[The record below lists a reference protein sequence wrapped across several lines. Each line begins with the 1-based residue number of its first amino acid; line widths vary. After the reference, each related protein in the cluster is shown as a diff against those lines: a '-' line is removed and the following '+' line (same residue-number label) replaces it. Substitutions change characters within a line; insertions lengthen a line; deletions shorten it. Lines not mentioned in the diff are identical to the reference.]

1 MMRPVQWWHSI
12 LPLCLSCLDRTG
24 LTCHW
29 SADCCTGYNIK
40 KCFYITGSNLHT
52 CKLTLTQA
60 KFNLLVLKWIISH
73 PHFCYHSMCSIL
85 ALEHIKVG
93 FVLFLVGR
101 SWTELWCWSCQACR
115 LSCSS
120 LPLLLLLLQ
129 LLWSQWVVYIH
140 ISYKDSQQHSNM
152 KWQSVVFK
160 IYRW

>member
-1 MMRPVQWWHSI
+1 MRPVRWWHSI

-52 CKLTLTQA
+52 CKLTLAQA

-85 ALEHIKVG
+85 ALGAHKGWLCVIFSGSVMDRTLMLILSG
-93 FVLFLVGR
+93 F
-101 SWTELWCWSCQACR
+101 R

-129 LLWSQWVVYIH
+129 LLWSQWVV
-140 ISYKDSQQHSNM
+140 SQQHSNM

-160 IYRW
+160 IYSW